1 MTEMDFWRR
10 SVGISKRDRVRNER
24 MRQITGFEN
33 DIILDVMT
41 RYLVWYEHVNRMMD
55 GRLPKELLNKV
66 SPGRR
71 QKGRS
76 VKEWRQRVYKK

>member
-10 SVGISKRDRVRNER
+10 SVGISKRDRVRNEG

-55 GRLPKELLNKV
+55 GRLPKESLNKV

-76 VKEWRQRVYKK
+76 SKEWRQRVYKK